1 MIDLKQAEKIFLEET
16 SQYDLQNENI
26 KRKQLHS
33 LRVMENAK
41 AIAERLGLSKEQV
54 AVSTLI
60 GLLHDIG
67 RFEQYTRYQTYS
79 DQNSVDH
86 GELGVSLL
94 KENNRIR
101 KYITEEQYDEIIFK
115 AIQNHGKYQIQE
127 GLSEEELL
135 YAKLIRDADKLD
147 ILYEGCDIFWK
158 NDIEAINESILSKE
172 ILEQIKKQETV
183 LRKKG
188 RSFQKIDSVVEL
200 MALVYD
206 LNYKESFAILKEA
219 DYINQIA
226 NRFELQDQQ
235 SKEDFEWVRREI
247 NQYIQEKLEKK

>member
-1 MIDLKQAEKIFLEET
+1 M
-16 SQYDLQNENI
+16 
-26 KRKQLHS
+26 
-33 LRVMENAK
+33 
-41 AIAERLGLSKEQV
+41 
-54 AVSTLI
+54 
-60 GLLHDIG
+60 
-67 RFEQYTRYQTYS
+67 
-79 DQNSVDH
+79 
-86 GELGVSLL
+86 
-94 KENNRIR
+94 
-101 KYITEEQYDEIIFK
+101 
-115 AIQNHGKYQIQE
+115 
-127 GLSEEELL
+127 
-135 YAKLIRDADKLD
+135 IRDADKLD

-219 DYINQIA
+219 DYINQIT
-226 NRFELQDQQ
+226 NRFELQDKQ